1 MGDRTVPASLS
12 IGRDSRVVAVFVA
25 AGVALIGVYF
35 ALPRGGVAASVVYEG
50 LGASASLALLWG
62 VRRFRPRHV
71 LPWLLFSAGNALFVA
86 GDTLSD
92 VLVNPPVPSPA
103 DGFYLA
109 GYPFLAAGLVLL
121 VYYAGGR
128 NRLAAFADAGIVT
141 LAFALLQWVLV
152 MGPAIRSGG
161 SLSEQIVAGL
171 YPAMDVVLLAG
182 FVGFFVSPGWRTP
195 AFGLLAGS
203 VFVFF
208 VGDEI
213 FGLSVTTYH
222 VGDWLDATW
231 LLSYVLFGAAALHP
245 SMPSL
250 SEPRRTPAL
259 RVSAWRI
266 GSLAAALVSA
276 PAILFV
282 QHERGAALDLPV
294 VFPLATAMALLV
306 VARFTGILRALERI
320 RLRERTARA
329 EAEEMHRQL
338 AVQNVQ
344 LLEADRLKDEFVA
357 LISHDVRTPLTSII
371 GYVELALDKDVEP
384 PLDEERR
391 SYLDV
396 VSRSSDRLMRIVD
409 DLLFVARLQAGR
421 LVLEPLQ
428 LDLAEV
434 ALQAV
439 EEARP
444 RAERKGLALSFS
456 GDGQVPV
463 EADRGRIFQLLDN
476 LISNAIKFTPE
487 GGRVDVRALPTPG
500 GAMLEV
506 SDTGIG
512 LPPAELELVFER
524 FFRSS
529 QAVSSQIPGTGLGLF
544 ITKAIAEAHG
554 GHISVS
560 SREGAGTTFRI
571 EMPARTPATTNAPD
585 EEELVA

>member
-1 MGDRTVPASLS
+1 MSLPVA
-12 IGRDSRVVAVFVA
+12 RDSRATAVFVA
-25 AGVALIGVYF
+25 AGIVVNGIYF
-35 ALPRGGVAASVVYEG
+35 ALPRGGAAASVVYEG

-71 LPWLLFSAGNALFVA
+71 LPWFLLSAGNALFVA

-92 VLVNPPVPSPA
+92 ILVNPSVPSAA

-121 VYYAGGR
+121 VYHAAGR
-128 NRLAAFADAGIVT
+128 NRVAAFVDAGIVT
-141 LAFALLQWVLV
+141 LAFAMLQWVLV
-152 MGPAIRSGG
+152 MAPAIRSGG

-182 FVGFFVSPGWRTP
+182 FVGFFVSPAWRTP
-195 AFGLLAGS
+195 AFGLLAAS
-203 VFVFF
+203 VIVFF

-213 FGLSVTTYH
+213 YGLSVSAYQ
-222 VGDWLDATW
+222 VGNWLDATW

-245 SMPSL
+245 SMRSL
-250 SEPRRTPAL
+250 SEPRRVPAL
-259 RVSAWRI
+259 RVSAWRV

-276 PAILFV
+276 PTILFV

-294 VFPLATAMALLV
+294 VLPLATAMALLV

-320 RLRERTARA
+320 RLRERSARA

-371 GYVELALDKDVEP
+371 GYVELALDEGVEP

-391 SYLDV
+391 SYLNV
-396 VSRSSDRLMRIVD
+396 VSRSSERLMRIVD

-421 LVLEPLQ
+421 LVLEPTE
-428 LDLAEV
+428 LDLAEI
-434 ALQAV
+434 ARQAV

-444 RAERKGLALSFS
+444 RAERKGLTLSFL

-463 EADRGRIFQLLDN
+463 EADRGRMFQLLDN
-476 LISNAIKFTPE
+476 LVSNAIKFTPE
-487 GGRVDVRALPTPG
+487 GGRVDVRTLRTPN
-500 GAMLEV
+500 GAVLEV
-506 SDTGIG
+506 SDTGTG
-512 LPPAELELVFER
+512 LPQDELELVFER
-524 FFRSS
+524 FFRSDH
-529 QAVSSQIPGTGLGLF
+529 AVSNQIPGTGLGLF
-544 ITKAIAEAHG
+544 IARAIAEAHG
-554 GHISVS
+554 GHISAS
-560 SREGAGTTFRI
+560 NRDGAGTTFRI
-571 EMPARTPATTNAPD
+571 EMAAHTAATGRVPD
-585 EEELVA
+585 AGELVA